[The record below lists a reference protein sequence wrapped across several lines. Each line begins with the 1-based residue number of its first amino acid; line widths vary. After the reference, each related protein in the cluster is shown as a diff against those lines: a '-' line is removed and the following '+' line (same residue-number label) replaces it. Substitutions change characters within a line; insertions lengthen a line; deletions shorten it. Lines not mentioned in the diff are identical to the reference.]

1 MKNISQTD
9 WKRVNRLPDE
19 DIDFSDIPET
29 SEDFWK
35 DAEWFLP
42 PKRDSLMNVLQRYH
56 LKSSDVKMIVRLVD
70 RLAH

>member
-9 WKRVNRLPDE
+9 WTKVNRLSDE

-42 PKRDSLMNVLQRYH
+42 LKKDSLINVLQRYH
-56 LKSSDVKMIVRLVD
+56 LKSSDVKMIIRLVD